1 QTCALPIFSMKN
13 IILTEKDHIQIE
25 TMLDHIEETYQSSL
39 KAFEEGDHRIA
50 RKTIQSQSVV
60 DQFEKDVKFEHFN
73 SLINKQEHNPDIS
86 AVYLD
91 IVNELIQVHHLSMNI
106 SRTVLGLI

>member
-1 QTCALPIFSMKN
+1 IGDTVVSFIKKARKVSMKN

-60 DQFEKDVKFEHFN
+60 DQFEKDVKLEHFN
-73 SLINKQEHNPDIS
+73 RLINKQQHKPDIS
-86 AVYLD
+86 AVYMDTLNK
-91 IVNELIQVHHLSMNI
+91 INQ
-106 SRTVLGLI
+106 